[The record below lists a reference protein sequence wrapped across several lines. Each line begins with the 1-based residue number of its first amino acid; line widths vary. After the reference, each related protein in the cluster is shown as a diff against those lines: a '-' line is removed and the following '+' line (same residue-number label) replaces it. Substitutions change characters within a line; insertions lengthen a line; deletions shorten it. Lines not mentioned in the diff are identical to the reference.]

1 MVKVGLVGC
10 GFMGTMHANV
20 YSVLDDASLVG
31 VWDEKPDRAASFV
44 EKWGGHVYASYDEML
59 ADTAIDMVDVCL
71 PTSAHAEFSIAACN
85 AGKHVM
91 CEKPM
96 ALTIE
101 DADKMVAAAKH
112 SGVKMMVGHCI
123 RFWPEYEVLKSLV
136 DGGSMGPLLSLN
148 LTRYGAFPAY
158 TVDQWAADP
167 AMAGGGMD
175 MHIHDTDFALYLL
188 GEPKSM
194 VAHGNRDARGVGH
207 FFTTMDY
214 GSCVVQLEGG
224 WNLPQGA
231 PFRMEFRAVFER
243 GAAIYRDGEL
253 WIYEEGKSAHKH
265 EAKQMEAS
273 GTTGNLSSLGG
284 YYNELAYFV
293 SCIAGDKMPEIVT
306 PESSRESLRYV
317 LEEVRQIESRLTK

>member
-20 YSVLDDASLVG
+20 YRALDGAELVG
-31 VWDEKPDRAASFV
+31 VWDRKPERAAEFSQ
-44 EKWGGHVYASYDEML
+44 KWGCRVCGSYEEML
-59 ADTAIDMVDVCL
+59 RDANVDVVDVCL
-71 PTSAHAEFSIAACN
+71 PTDVHAEFSIKACE

-96 ALTIE
+96 ALTVA
-101 DADKMVAAAKH
+101 DADRMVAAAKKA
-112 SGVKMMVGHCI
+112 GVKMMVGHCI
-123 RFWPEYEVLKSLV
+123 RFWPEYEVLKDVCDKVAL
-136 DGGSMGPLLSLN
+136 GPLLSLN

-158 TVDQWAADP
+158 TVDRWAADP
-167 AMAGGGMD
+167 AKAGGGMD

-188 GEPKSM
+188 GEPRSI
-194 VAHGNRDARGVGH
+194 VSHGSRDPRGVGH

-214 GSCVVQLEGG
+214 AGCVVHLEGG

-231 PFRMEFRAVFER
+231 PFRMEYRAVFER
-243 GAAIYRDGEL
+243 GAMIFRDGEL
-253 WIYEEGKSAHKH
+253 WTYEEGKEPRKH

-273 GTTGNLSSLGG
+273 GAGGNLSSLGG

-293 SCIAGDKMPEIVT
+293 DCVAKGRMPQIVT
-306 PESSRESLRYV
+306 PESSRDSLRTV
-317 LEEVRQIESRLTK
+317 LEEVRQIEARLG